1 MSGLETLM
9 STTGISSSLSVVVP
23 HSPGASA
30 SLHRIVR
37 STASLVGQ
45 VLAALDYRG
54 EWSISF
60 VRHIRKKANEKFRV
74 LRYHQNGV
82 LARTKPGD
90 NGSCWEIVI
99 CPPQPY
105 KIHDVYKKM
114 LGFNYNRMRPNA
126 RILEASPAVADLIA
140 AGQGPIPL
148 ASTPEKIVPPVIE
161 KPEKINSPIIETP
174 PPKKAPPIEAP
185 TATEFLLNILS
196 KGPMF
201 KKDIERLGDQAGF
214 AIKTLESVKLQIGA
228 LHRRQGFGPGSM
240 FEWYL
245 PTKDTGAEMLPK
257 QTSESPLGKDFTLK
271 IDSSAVDSLC
281 NDAAVLNHGLMALAI
296 KANDDGS
303 IFRQVAVAALVDYL
317 ELKSFIIEHPVY
329 NDPIKAATI
338 ILKGLKKHGFISLWN
353 CAPRGSSRVRATTKG
368 YIIAP
373 PGRQQ
378 LLELSKHLKLNIN
391 DHLLNI
397 KATEEVKPVVAA
409 PAPAPSQPTTNA
421 SQSTNGDIRE
431 KVRKNLG
438 LFEGLLSNHENL
450 SGAVSD
456 CSKEIESIEIA
467 LKEKTDRILKLTRQ
481 LDELQRQ
488 LDEEAEAQHRLVKDL
503 EGYKDIKKEEEDKL
517 SDIENRLKQILA
529 GNIT

>member
-1 MSGLETLM
+1 M
-9 STTGISSSLSVVVP
+9 
-23 HSPGASA
+23 
-30 SLHRIVR
+30 
-37 STASLVGQ
+37 VGR

-60 VRHIRKKANEKFRV
+60 IRHIRKRSNEKFRV

-82 LARTKPGD
+82 LVRTKPGD
-90 NGSCWEIVI
+90 NGSCWEVVI
-99 CPPQPY
+99 SPPHPY
-105 KIHDVYKKM
+105 KVHDVFKKM
-114 LGFNYNRMRPNA
+114 QGFNYNKMRPSAHLIEVNPK
-126 RILEASPAVADLIA
+126 EATVDLIA
-140 AGQGPIPL
+140 AGRGPIPL
-148 ASTPEKIVPPVIE
+148 AEAPEKIVPPPVE
-161 KPEKINSPIIETP
+161 QPEKKETPVIETP
-174 PPKKAPPIEAP
+174 QKITPPIVEQPANSLER

-201 KKDIERLGDQAGF
+201 KKDIENLGNQAGF
-214 AIKTLESVKLQIGA
+214 AIKTLESAKVQIGA
-228 LHRRQGFGPGSM
+228 MHRRQGFGPGSM

-245 PTKDTGAEMLPK
+245 PTNTGDEMPIKLDNPEPAFDK
-257 QTSESPLGKDFTLK
+257 GFTLK

-281 NDAAVLNHGLMALAI
+281 NDGAVLNHGLMALAI
-296 KANDDGS
+296 KANSDGS

-317 ELKSFIIEHPVY
+317 ELKSFIVEHPVY

-353 CAPRGSSRVRATTKG
+353 SAPRGSSRIRATTKG

-397 KATEEVKPVVAA
+397 KATVESPTITA
-409 PAPAPSQPTTNA
+409 PAPAATPAPVISSP
-421 SQSTNGDIRE
+421 QSNNGDIRE
-431 KVRKNLG
+431 KVRQNLG
-438 LFEGLLSNHENL
+438 LFEDLLSNHE
-450 SGAVSD
+450 SFAGAVSD
-456 CSKEIESIEIA
+456 CSKEIENLQTAIR
-467 LKEKTDRILKLTRQ
+467 EKNDRIIK
-481 LDELQRQ
+481 LQRQ
-488 LDEEAEAQHRLVKDL
+488 LDEEVEAQHRLIKDL
-503 EGYKDIKKEEEDKL
+503 EAYKEIKKEEEDKL